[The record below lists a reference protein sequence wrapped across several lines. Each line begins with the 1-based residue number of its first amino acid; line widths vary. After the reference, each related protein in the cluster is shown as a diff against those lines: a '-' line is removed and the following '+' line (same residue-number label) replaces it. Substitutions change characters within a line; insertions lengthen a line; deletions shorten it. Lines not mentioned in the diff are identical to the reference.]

1 MVPSKELLL
10 IDDDAEF
17 LESLHRILSDKGYAI
32 RSAKNA
38 YSAMRQFDHYPPDL
52 ILLDIDLPEING
64 FEILTSI
71 RSKSNIP
78 VLIVSGDKE
87 DTDKVKALHLGAD
100 DYITKPFNP
109 EELLARI
116 SAVLRR
122 VEWTPPMEPV
132 LEVGPIHVDMATRQV
147 HMDDGILHL
156 TPIEYAML
164 CTLMQNAGRIVTHE
178 DLLTSVWGPGYEG
191 DFSVLRVNISR
202 LRQKIEKNPRRPLW
216 ITTVPRK
223 GYMIPSPTA

>member
-1 MVPSKELLL
+1 MASPKELLL
-10 IDDDAEF
+10 IDDDAKF
-17 LESLHRILSDKGYAI
+17 LESLNRLLSEKGYAI

-52 ILLDIDLPEING
+52 ILLDIDLPDING
-64 FEILTSI
+64 FEILNSL
-71 RSKSNIP
+71 RAKSNVP
-78 VLIVSGDKE
+78 VLILSGDKD
-87 DTDKVKALHLGAD
+87 DTDKVRALHSGAD

-116 SAVLRR
+116 SAALRR
-122 VEWTPPMEPV
+122 VEWTPPMEPI
-132 LEVGPIHVDMATRQV
+132 LEVGPLHVDMATRQV
-147 HMDDGILHL
+147 RNGGEILHL

-164 CTLMQNAGRIVTHE
+164 CTLMQAAGRIVTHE

-202 LRQKIEKNPRRPLW
+202 LRQKIEKNPRRPQW

-223 GYMIPSPTA
+223 GYMIPTRSD